1 MNCCRW
7 PNGQARVAKLLFRNG
22 EMMRDEENE
31 TEEMTDLRIK
41 KEIDNGKT
49 KQRKGKITERERER
63 RSNKES
69 VEG

>member
-1 MNCCRW
+1 
-7 PNGQARVAKLLFRNG
+7 
-22 EMMRDEENE
+22 MRDEENE